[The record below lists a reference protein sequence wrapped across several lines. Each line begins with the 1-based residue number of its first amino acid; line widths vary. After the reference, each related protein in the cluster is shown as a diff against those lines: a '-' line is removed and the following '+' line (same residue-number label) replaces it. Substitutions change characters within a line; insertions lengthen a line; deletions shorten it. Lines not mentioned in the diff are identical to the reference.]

1 MVRNFDYPE
10 TRRDESVVD
19 NYHGTPVPDPYRWLE
34 DPDAEETQAWVQAQN
49 TLTRDYLSEISAW
62 TSIEQRLTRL
72 YDFPR
77 FEGTPGRYGDRYF
90 FRKNDGLQNQSVLY
104 GQQGLDG
111 ETQALLDPNTLSDDG
126 TIALMQTHFN
136 KDGSRMVYSLSSGGS
151 DWQTLRVRDVVT
163 SEDYP
168 ETLDYVKFAGV
179 AWHEDGFFYNRYPE
193 PGPGNEQGNLHN
205 QVYYHRLNTA
215 QAEDTLVYARPDAP
229 ELAFNPFMTDD
240 GAYLMLHVWH
250 GAINRNRIYY
260 RPADSDGEFIRLLDD
275 ADAEYGFAGNAGA
288 TFFFYTDLDAP
299 KGRIITID
307 DSMREIVPEGD
318 GVIEQAT
325 IINGQLVLNVLEN
338 ANHKL
343 KIYDLDGAYVQDVP
357 LPGPGTVA
365 ALSGKQDH
373 TQMFFSFQSYLYPP
387 TIFQYDFET
396 GEVTVWGKAG
406 VVFDADAYVTEQVW
420 YPSKDGTQV
429 SMFITHK
436 KGLALTGD
444 HPTILYGYGGFSIS
458 LTPGFAP
465 HILNWLEMGGIYAV
479 ANLRGGSEYGE
490 AWHQAGMLAN
500 KQNVFD
506 DFIAAAE
513 WLIDNQYTKT
523 ERLVIMG
530 GSNGGLLVSA
540 CMVQRPDL
548 FGAVICQVPVTDML
562 RYHRFTAGRYWTP
575 EYGNA
580 EEDPEHFNFLIAYSP
595 LHNVQPGATYPPIL
609 ILTADHDDRVVPM
622 HAEKFAATIQAAD
635 SGANPLLLRF
645 DLRSG
650 HGMGKPTSKIIDQWA
665 DIQAFLV
672 RNLGMD

>member
-1 MVRNFDYPE
+1 MRNFDYPE

-19 NYHGTPVPDPYRWLE
+19 DYHGTPVPDPYRWLE
-34 DPDAEETQAWVQAQN
+34 DPDSEETQAWVQAQN

-62 TSIEQRLTRL
+62 ASIQQRLTRL

-77 FEGTPGRYGDRYF
+77 YEGTPRRYGDRYF

-104 GQQGLDG
+104 VQQGADG
-111 ETQALLDPNTLSDDG
+111 EVQVLLDPNTLSDDG
-126 TIALMQTHFN
+126 TVALMQTHFN
-136 KDGSRMVYSLSSGGS
+136 DDGSRMVYSLSSGGS

-163 SEDYP
+163 GEDYP
-168 ETLDYVKFAGV
+168 EALEYVKFAGV

-229 ELAFNPFMTDD
+229 ELAFNPFITDD
-240 GAYLMLHVWH
+240 GDYLILHVWH

-260 RPADSDGEFIRLLDD
+260 RPVGSDGEFIRLLDD
-275 ADAEYGFAGNAGA
+275 ADAEYGFAGNDGA
-288 TFFFYTDLDAP
+288 TFFFYTDLEAP

-307 DSMREIVPEGD
+307 DSMREVIPEGD

-343 KIYDLDGAYVQDVP
+343 RIYNLDGSLVRDVP

-373 TQMFFSFQSYLYPP
+373 PQMFFSFQSYLYPP
-387 TIFQYDFET
+387 TIFRYDFET
-396 GEVTVWGKAG
+396 GETIVWGETG
-406 VVFDADAYVTEQVW
+406 IVFDADAYVTEQVW
-420 YPSKDGTQV
+420 YPSKDGSQV

-436 KGLALTGD
+436 KGLERTGD
-444 HPTILYGYGGFSIS
+444 HPAILYGYGGFSIS

-465 HILNWLEMGGIYAV
+465 HILNWLEMGGLYAV
-479 ANLRGGSEYGE
+479 PNLRGGSEYGE

-523 ERLVIMG
+523 ERLAIMG

-580 EEDPEHFNFLIAYSP
+580 EEDPEHFKFLIAYSP

-650 HGMGKPTSKIIDQWA
+650 HGMGKPTSKIIEQWA

-672 RNLGMD
+672 RNLGLD